1 LPRISTYDLSADRCS
16 HVIQGQKHVLAVDET
31 VIVVFYDAFGIFRKD
46 LDWTYPE
53 FVDTKLSS
61 ILEG

>member
-1 LPRISTYDLSADRCS
+1 MNVVDSSAWLEY
-16 HVIQGQKHVLAVDET
+16 LAAGPNAVYFSAAIEN
-31 VIVVFYDAFGIFRKD
+31 
-46 LDWTYPE
+46 WTYPE